1 MSRLLRRRTIL
12 SIAASLVVAASA
24 LTQAQER
31 RGREGS
37 ASPKPANPNAERASG
52 VILKVE
58 PITKGASSGST
69 IEGEAKKGRA
79 SKVSHRLTI
88 NTAAVWRDWARDQV
102 VEKPTE
108 SPKAEATKGANS
120 VATKGEPADKVTLV
134 VIDLGPETRVH
145 TRFRLVSDETS
156 RGYRT
161 PEEARTANHDPAA
174 QIPCIQDRTEAF
186 RKIGQA
192 DAFQSGRSE
201 TRSFRRDRF
210 SSQASA
216 GRRLVHH
223 RDPTHRTRTRQMRGR
238 ASPRR
243 HEGAACMGRGTDAL
257 LLSSA
262 NVTSVPRCRCTRHHR
277 LRGVSMENHGADRD
291 THWQELDDAANNA

>member
-174 QIPCIQDRTEAF
+174 RKSHASKTE
-186 RKIGQA
+186 RKH
-192 DAFQSGRSE
+192 SE
-201 TRSFRRDRF
+201 K
-210 SSQASA
+210 SA
-216 GRRLVHH
+216 K
-223 RDPTHRTRTRQMRGR
+223 PTHFR
-238 ASPRR
+238 AGDLRPGLFVEIDFR
-243 HEGAACMGRGTDAL
+243 HKPAQDVA
-257 LLSSA
+257 SSIT
-262 NVTSVPRCRCTRHHR
+262 VIRPIEPVP
-277 LRGVSMENHGADRD
+277 VK
-291 THWQELDDAANNA
+291 